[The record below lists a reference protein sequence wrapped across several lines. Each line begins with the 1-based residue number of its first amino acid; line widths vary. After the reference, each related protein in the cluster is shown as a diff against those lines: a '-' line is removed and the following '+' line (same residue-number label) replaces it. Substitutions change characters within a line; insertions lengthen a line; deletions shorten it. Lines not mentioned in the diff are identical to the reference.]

1 MAKLRK
7 KYLGAVEKFRSDK
20 NYFLARLN

>member
-20 NYFLARLN
+20 NYFLTRLN